1 MQHDYIDIMSNRIC
15 INKCMKLFLTTL
27 SKVSDLNRKEVLNP
41 SPKNGNAKNELTLY
55 KGPIKSVP

>member
-1 MQHDYIDIMSNRIC
+1 
-15 INKCMKLFLTTL
+15 MKLFLTTL